1 MLFIDIILT
10 GIGLA
15 MDAMAVSICK
25 GLTMNKIIFKDMIIV
40 ALYFGMFQFM
50 MPIFGY
56 IGGFY
61 LASIITKVDNIVA
74 FILLSIIG
82 INMVKEGIVGE
93 GNNVNSDINY
103 KVMFPLAIATSID
116 AFTVGIS
123 FAFLKVN
130 LFFSTIIIGIITF
143 ILSLIGIIIGY
154 NFGIRFQKSSLIF
167 GGFALIVIG
176 LKILLYS

>member
-56 IGGFY
+56 VGGFY
-61 LASIITKVDNIVA
+61 LASIITKFDNIVA

-82 INMVKEGIVGE
+82 INMIKEGIVRE

-167 GGFALIVIG
+167 GGFALIIIG

>member
-25 GLTMNKIIFKDMIIV
+25 GLTMNKIVFKDMIIV

-82 INMVKEGIVGE
+82 INMIKEGIVGE

-130 LFFSTIIIGIITF
+130 LFFSTIVIGIITF

-167 GGFALIVIG
+167 GGFALII
-176 LKILLYS
+176 I

>member
-50 MPIFGY
+50 MPVFGY
-56 IGGFY
+56 LGGFY

-82 INMVKEGIVGE
+82 INMIKEGIVGE

-130 LFFSTIIIGIITF
+130 LLFSTIIIGIITF

>member
-25 GLTMNKIIFKDMIIV
+25 GLTMNKIIFKDTIIV

-56 IGGFY
+56 VGGFY

-82 INMVKEGIVGE
+82 INMIKEGIVGE
-93 GNNVNSDINY
+93 GNNVSSDINY

-130 LFFSTIIIGIITF
+130 LFFSAIIIGIITF

-167 GGFALIVIG
+167 GGFALIIIG

>member
-25 GLTMNKIIFKDMIIV
+25 GLTMNKIIFKDIIIV

-56 IGGFY
+56 VGGFY

-82 INMVKEGIVGE
+82 INMIKEGIVGE

-167 GGFALIVIG
+167 GGFALIIIG

>member
-25 GLTMNKIIFKDMIIV
+25 GLTMNKIVFKDMIIV

-82 INMVKEGIVGE
+82 INMIKEGIVGE

-167 GGFALIVIG
+167 GGFALIIIG
-176 LKILLYS
+176 LKNLLYS

>member
-10 GIGLA
+10 SIGLA

-56 IGGFY
+56 VGGFY

-82 INMVKEGIVGE
+82 INMIKEGIVGE

-130 LFFSTIIIGIITF
+130 LLLSTIIIGIITF

>member
-25 GLTMNKIIFKDMIIV
+25 GLTMNKIVFKDMIIV

-56 IGGFY
+56 VGGFY
-61 LASIITKVDNIVA
+61 LASIITKVDNMVA

-82 INMVKEGIVGE
+82 INMIKEGIVGE

-167 GGFALIVIG
+167 GGFALIIIG

>member
-56 IGGFY
+56 VGGFY

-82 INMVKEGIVGE
+82 INMIKEGIVGE

-130 LFFSTIIIGIITF
+130 LLLSTIIIGIITF

-167 GGFALIVIG
+167 GGFALIIIG

>member
-25 GLTMNKIIFKDMIIV
+25 GLTMNKIVFKDMIIV

-82 INMVKEGIVGE
+82 INMIKEGIVGE

-167 GGFALIVIG
+167 GGFALIIIG

>member
-56 IGGFY
+56 VGGFY

-82 INMVKEGIVGE
+82 INMIKEGIVGE
-93 GNNVNSDINY
+93 GNNVNSDISY

-130 LFFSTIIIGIITF
+130 LLLSTIIIGIITF

-167 GGFALIVIG
+167 GGFALIIIG

>member
-56 IGGFY
+56 VGGFY

-82 INMVKEGIVGE
+82 INMIKEGIVGE

-167 GGFALIVIG
+167 GGFALIIIG

>member
-1 MLFIDIILT
+1 MLFIDIFLT
-10 GIGLA
+10 GVGLA

-25 GLTMNKIIFKDMIIV
+25 GLTMNKIIFKNIIIV

-61 LASIITKVDNIVA
+61 LATIITKVDNIVA

-82 INMVKEGIVGE
+82 FNMTKEGIVGE

-130 LFFSTIIIGIITF
+130 LLLSTVIIGIITF
-143 ILSLIGIIIGY
+143 ILSLIGIVIGY

-167 GGFALIVIG
+167 GGFALIIIG
-176 LKILLYS
+176 LKIFLYS

>member
-56 IGGFY
+56 VGGFY

-82 INMVKEGIVGE
+82 INMIKEGIVGE

-130 LFFSTIIIGIITF
+130 LFFSTTIIGIITF

-167 GGFALIVIG
+167 GGFALIIIG
-176 LKILLYS
+176 LKNLLYS

>member
-25 GLTMNKIIFKDMIIV
+25 GLTMNKIVFKDMIIV

-82 INMVKEGIVGE
+82 INMIKEGIVGE

-123 FAFLKVN
+123 FAFLIVN

-143 ILSLIGIIIGY
+143 ILSSIGIIIGY

-167 GGFALIVIG
+167 GGFALIIIG

>member
-10 GIGLA
+10 GVGLA

-50 MPIFGY
+50 MPVFGY
-56 IGGFY
+56 LGGFY

-82 INMVKEGIVGE
+82 INMIKEGIVGE

-130 LFFSTIIIGIITF
+130 LLFSTIIIGIITF

>member
-1 MLFIDIILT
+1 
-10 GIGLA
+10 
-15 MDAMAVSICK
+15 
-25 GLTMNKIIFKDMIIV
+25 MI
-40 ALYFGMFQFM
+40 
-50 MPIFGY
+50 
-56 IGGFY
+56 
-61 LASIITKVDNIVA
+61 
-74 FILLSIIG
+74 
-82 INMVKEGIVGE
+82 KEGIVGE

-167 GGFALIVIG
+167 GGFALIIIG

>member
-10 GIGLA
+10 SIGLA

-50 MPIFGY
+50 MPVFGY
-56 IGGFY
+56 LGGFY

-82 INMVKEGIVGE
+82 INMIKEGIVGE

-130 LFFSTIIIGIITF
+130 LLLSTIIIGIITF

>member
-25 GLTMNKIIFKDMIIV
+25 GLTMNKIVFKDMIIV

-56 IGGFY
+56 VGGFY

-82 INMVKEGIVGE
+82 INMIKEGIVGE

-167 GGFALIVIG
+167 GGFALIIIG

>member
-56 IGGFY
+56 VGGFY

-82 INMVKEGIVGE
+82 INMIKEGIVGE

-130 LFFSTIIIGIITF
+130 LFFSTTIIGIITF

-167 GGFALIVIG
+167 GGFALIIIG

>member
-25 GLTMNKIIFKDMIIV
+25 GLTMNKIVFKDMIIV

-56 IGGFY
+56 VGGFY
-61 LASIITKVDNIVA
+61 LASIITKVDNMVA
-74 FILLSIIG
+74 FTLLSIIG
-82 INMVKEGIVGE
+82 INMIKEGIVGE

-167 GGFALIVIG
+167 GGFALIIIG

>member
-25 GLTMNKIIFKDMIIV
+25 GLTMNKIVFKDMIIV

-56 IGGFY
+56 VGGFY

-82 INMVKEGIVGE
+82 INMIKEGIVGE

-167 GGFALIVIG
+167 GGFALIIIG
-176 LKILLYS
+176 LKNLLYS